1 MRLNGIKTHEPQR
14 LFSLRFAFYSLASV
28 SSPTVG
34 SASGSLSGSLSG
46 SIGVGAAAVGAVVV
60 GAGAVVVGAGA
71 VVGGA
76 GAVVVGTGAVVVGV
90 GAVVGGAG
98 AAVVSAGAVVVGVGA
113 VVSGGAAVV
122 GSVVSG
128 SSLSAGGSD
137 SSCVTVPITEIS
149 APDTIVFSFV
159 LTAQLP
165 HLETNSTSELP
176 VVFIVKV
183 KLPTAVICS
192 V

>member
-1 MRLNGIKTHEPQR
+1 MRLNGIKTHEPQQ

-34 SASGSLSGSLSG
+34 SAGSASGSLSG

-60 GAGAVVVGAGA
+60 GAGAVVGGAGAVVVGAGA

-76 GAVVVGTGAVVVGV
+76 GAVVVGAGV
-90 GAVVGGAG
+90 
-98 AAVVSAGAVVVGVGA
+98 

-128 SSLSAGGSD
+128 SSLSAGGSG

-165 HLETNSTSELP
+165 HLETNFTSELP

>member
-34 SASGSLSGSLSG
+34 SASASLSGSASG

-60 GAGAVVVGAGA
+60 GAGAVVVG
-71 VVGGA
+71 
-76 GAVVVGTGAVVVGV
+76 V
-90 GAVVGGAG
+90 GAVVG
-98 AAVVSAGAVVVGVGA
+98 
-113 VVSGGAAVV
+113 GGAAVV

-137 SSCVTVPITEIS
+137 SSCVTVPIAEIS

-165 HLETNSTSELP
+165 HLETNFTSELP

>member
-34 SASGSLSGSLSG
+34 SAGSASGSLSG
-46 SIGVGAAAVGAVVV
+46 SIGVGAAEVGAVVV
-60 GAGAVVVGAGA
+60 GAGAVVVGVGA
-71 VVGGA
+71 FVGGA
-76 GAVVVGTGAVVVGV
+76 VAVAV
-90 GAVVGGAG
+90 GAG
-98 AAVVSAGAVVVGVGA
+98 AAVVGAGA

-122 GSVVSG
+122 GSIVSG
-128 SSLSAGGSD
+128 SSLSAGGSG

>member
-34 SASGSLSGSLSG
+34 SAGSASGSLSG

-60 GAGAVVVGAGA
+60 GAGAVVVGVGA

-76 GAVVVGTGAVVVGV
+76 GAVVVG
-90 GAVVGGAG
+90 
-98 AAVVSAGAVVVGVGA
+98 AGAVVVGVGA

-137 SSCVTVPITEIS
+137 SACVTVPITEIS

-176 VVFIVKV
+176 VVFIVTV

>member
-34 SASGSLSGSLSG
+34 SASGSLSGS
-46 SIGVGAAAVGAVVV
+46 IGVGAAAVGAVVVGAGTVVGGAGAVVV

-71 VVGGA
+71 VVG
-76 GAVVVGTGAVVVGV
+76 
-90 GAVVGGAG
+90 
-98 AAVVSAGAVVVGVGA
+98 
-113 VVSGGAAVV
+113 GGAAVV

-137 SSCVTVPITEIS
+137 SSCVTVPIAEIS
-149 APDTIVFSFV
+149 ALDTIVFSFV

-165 HLETNSTSELP
+165 HLETNFTSELP

>member
-34 SASGSLSGSLSG
+34 SAGSASGSLSG

-60 GAGAVVVGAGA
+60 GAGAVVVGVGA

-76 GAVVVGTGAVVVGV
+76 GAVVVG
-90 GAVVGGAG
+90 
-98 AAVVSAGAVVVGVGA
+98 AGAVVVGAGA
-113 VVSGGAAVV
+113 VVGGGAAVV

-137 SSCVTVPITEIS
+137 SSCVTVPIAEIS

-165 HLETNSTSELP
+165 HLETNFTSELP

>member
-34 SASGSLSGSLSG
+34 SAGSASGSLSG

-60 GAGAVVVGAGA
+60 GAGAVVVGVGA

-76 GAVVVGTGAVVVGV
+76 GAVVVG
-90 GAVVGGAG
+90 
-98 AAVVSAGAVVVGVGA
+98 AGAVVVGAGAVVVGAGA

-128 SSLSAGGSD
+128 SSLSAGCSD

-165 HLETNSTSELP
+165 HLETNFTSELP

-192 V
+192 VY

>member
-34 SASGSLSGSLSG
+34 SAGSASG
-46 SIGVGAAAVGAVVV
+46 SIGVGAAEVGAVVV
-60 GAGAVVVGAGA
+60 GAGAVVVGVGA
-71 VVGGA
+71 VVSGA
-76 GAVVVGTGAVVVGV
+76 GAVVVG
-90 GAVVGGAG
+90 
-98 AAVVSAGAVVVGVGA
+98 AGAVVVGVGA

-137 SSCVTVPITEIS
+137 SSCITVPITEIS
-149 APDTIVFSFV
+149 VPDTIVFSFV

>member
-34 SASGSLSGSLSG
+34 SAGSASGSLSG

-60 GAGAVVVGAGA
+60 GAGAVVVGARA
-71 VVGGA
+71 VAGGA
-76 GAVVVGTGAVVVGV
+76 GAVAVG
-90 GAVVGGAG
+90 
-98 AAVVSAGAVVVGVGA
+98 AGAVVVGVGV

-128 SSLSAGGSD
+128 SSLSAGGSG

-165 HLETNSTSELP
+165 HLETNFTSELP

>member
-34 SASGSLSGSLSG
+34 SAGSASGSLSG

-60 GAGAVVVGAGA
+60 GAGAVVVGVGA

-76 GAVVVGTGAVVVGV
+76 GAVVVC
-90 GAVVGGAG
+90 
-98 AAVVSAGAVVVGVGA
+98 AGAVVVGVGA

-165 HLETNSTSELP
+165 HLETNFTSELP

-183 KLPTAVICS
+183 KFPTAVICS

>member
-34 SASGSLSGSLSG
+34 SAGSASGSLSG
-46 SIGVGAAAVGAVVV
+46 SIGVGATAV
-60 GAGAVVVGAGA
+60 GAVVVGAGA

-76 GAVVVGTGAVVVGV
+76 GAVVVG
-90 GAVVGGAG
+90 
-98 AAVVSAGAVVVGVGA
+98 AGAVVVGAGA
-113 VVSGGAAVV
+113 VVGGGAAVV

-137 SSCVTVPITEIS
+137 SSCVTVPIVEIS

-165 HLETNSTSELP
+165 HLETNFTSELP

>member
-34 SASGSLSGSLSG
+34 SAGSASGSLSG

-60 GAGAVVVGAGA
+60 GAGAVVVGVGA

-76 GAVVVGTGAVVVGV
+76 GAVVVG
-90 GAVVGGAG
+90 
-98 AAVVSAGAVVVGVGA
+98 AGAVVVGVGA

-165 HLETNSTSELP
+165 HLETNFTSELP

>member
-34 SASGSLSGSLSG
+34 SAGSASGSLSG

-60 GAGAVVVGAGA
+60 GAGAVVGGAGAVAVGAGAVVVGAGA
-71 VVGGA
+71 VVG
-76 GAVVVGTGAVVVGV
+76 
-90 GAVVGGAG
+90 
-98 AAVVSAGAVVVGVGA
+98 
-113 VVSGGAAVV
+113 GGAAVV

-165 HLETNSTSELP
+165 HLETNFTSELP

>member
-1 MRLNGIKTHEPQR
+1 MRLNGIKTLDPQR

-34 SASGSLSGSLSG
+34 SAGSASGSLSG

-60 GAGAVVVGAGA
+60 GAGAVVVGVGA

-76 GAVVVGTGAVVVGV
+76 GAVVVG
-90 GAVVGGAG
+90 
-98 AAVVSAGAVVVGVGA
+98 AGAVVVGVGA

-165 HLETNSTSELP
+165 HLETNFTSELP

>member
-34 SASGSLSGSLSG
+34 SASGSLSGSASG

-60 GAGAVVVGAGA
+60 GAGAVVGGVGAVVVGAGA

-76 GAVVVGTGAVVVGV
+76 GAVVVGAR
-90 GAVVGGAG
+90 AVVG
-98 AAVVSAGAVVVGVGA
+98 
-113 VVSGGAAVV
+113 GGAAVV

-165 HLETNSTSELP
+165 HLETNFTSELP

>member
-34 SASGSLSGSLSG
+34 SASGSLSGS
-46 SIGVGAAAVGAVVV
+46 IGVGAAAVGAVVV
-60 GAGAVVVGAGA
+60 GAGAVVVGVGA

-76 GAVVVGTGAVVVGV
+76 GAVVVG
-90 GAVVGGAG
+90 
-98 AAVVSAGAVVVGVGA
+98 AGAVVVGVGA

-137 SSCVTVPITEIS
+137 SSCVTVPIAEIS